1 MATGSTSRM
10 LLPEAFTGSNNLES
24 YVTHFELLAELQK
37 WKRTEGDPAREVDDR
52 PHYFAIS
59 LQKSAIEFYRTLP
72 QATRENYD
80 ECVKAFREH
89 YSKKPVVFRGR
100 LARRVQQ
107 PGEKL
112 KEFLGDLKQLALR
125 AYPTETQDIRGLTIV
140 GLTIGGDFQRQD
152 LVNETDVLEERN
164 RLGGTTGRVSSA
176 EPVDKKD
183 TFRGIVEIVSYV
195 EVPNT

>member
-10 LLPEAFTGSNNLES
+10 LLPEAFTGSNDLES

-37 WKRTEGDPAREVDDR
+37 GRRTEGDPAREVDER
-52 PHYFAIS
+52 PHYFALR

-80 ECVKAFREH
+80 ECIKAFREH
-89 YSKKPVVFRGR
+89 YSDKSVVFRGR

-112 KEFLGDLKQLALR
+112 TDFLGDLKQLALK
-125 AYPTETQDIRGLTIV
+125 AYPTESQDIRDHLV
-140 GLTIGGDFQRQD
+140 QRGF
-152 LVNETDVLEERN
+152 LE
-164 RLGGTTGRVSSA
+164 
-176 EPVDKKD
+176 
-183 TFRGIVEIVSYV
+183 
-195 EVPNT
+195 

>member
-52 PHYFAIS
+52 PHYFALS

-80 ECVKAFREH
+80 QCVKANVSPQNVYKPFKSSVQHILTLLVR
-89 YSKKPVVFRGR
+89 KKP
-100 LARRVQQ
+100 
-107 PGEKL
+107 KI
-112 KEFLGDLKQLALR
+112 GDLLQ
-125 AYPTETQDIRGLTIV
+125 
-140 GLTIGGDFQRQD
+140 
-152 LVNETDVLEERN
+152 
-164 RLGGTTGRVSSA
+164 
-176 EPVDKKD
+176 
-183 TFRGIVEIVSYV
+183 
-195 EVPNT
+195 